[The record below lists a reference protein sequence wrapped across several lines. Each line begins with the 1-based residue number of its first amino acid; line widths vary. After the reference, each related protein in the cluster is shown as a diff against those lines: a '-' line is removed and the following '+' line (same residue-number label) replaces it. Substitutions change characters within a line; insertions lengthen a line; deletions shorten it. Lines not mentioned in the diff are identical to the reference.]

1 MEGLMQ
7 DLRFGARLL
16 RKNTGFTAVA
26 MMTIALGVGVNTS
39 IFSVVDAMLFRP
51 LPYVEPD
58 RLFMVVEFDTRTSQ
72 TFGTIRS
79 LDFLEMRNH
88 HRGIEGPIVS
98 GPAPAILG
106 SLLAGGRPE
115 NVRIEAV
122 SANFLQLLGVQPLLG
137 RAFLAAEHEP
147 GHEHVAILSHGF
159 WHRRFGADARI
170 LGRDIRFEETTLQV
184 VGVLPAGSVFP
195 SNMNSPEILVP
206 LVFSISDSANPEAR
220 VYRPIVRL
228 KPNVT
233 AEQAEAEMNSLL
245 ARVKERYP
253 GTPRNLAHR
262 LLNLRYGLF
271 GRTRTI
277 LLLLFGAA
285 GFVLLIACA
294 NIAGLLLARGVTRQ
308 HELAIRSVLGAC
320 RSRIVRQLLAESILL
335 SALGGCVGLLISYWT
350 FGLVHAQLPSLV
362 YTIVPMGI
370 DKRVLVFSLAVSVVA
385 GLVFGLLPAYRF
397 SQLRL
402 NTALQKGNR
411 GTPGSVRSFRLGSLM
426 IISEI
431 ALSLVFPTFQQRDAK
446 RGEIIGRNKIAF
458 DIN

>member
-159 WHRRFGADARI
+159 W
-170 LGRDIRFEETTLQV
+170 
-184 VGVLPAGSVFP
+184 
-195 SNMNSPEILVP
+195 
-206 LVFSISDSANPEAR
+206 
-220 VYRPIVRL
+220 
-228 KPNVT
+228 
-233 AEQAEAEMNSLL
+233 L
-245 ARVKERYP
+245 A
-253 GTPRNLAHR
+253 
-262 LLNLRYGLF
+262 
-271 GRTRTI
+271 
-277 LLLLFGAA
+277 
-285 GFVLLIACA
+285 
-294 NIAGLLLARGVTRQ
+294 
-308 HELAIRSVLGAC
+308 
-320 RSRIVRQLLAESILL
+320 
-335 SALGGCVGLLISYWT
+335 
-350 FGLVHAQLPSLV
+350 
-362 YTIVPMGI
+362 
-370 DKRVLVFSLAVSVVA
+370 
-385 GLVFGLLPAYRF
+385 
-397 SQLRL
+397 
-402 NTALQKGNR
+402 
-411 GTPGSVRSFRLGSLM
+411 
-426 IISEI
+426 
-431 ALSLVFPTFQQRDAK
+431 
-446 RGEIIGRNKIAF
+446 
-458 DIN
+458 